1 VRCCRRA
8 SPALVAQDGTSG
20 YGGCD
25 GPVFSIN
32 DTLKQGLRNGS
43 ALSVQTDAKL
53 ACITCRGPVFHIPKI
68 GGLFGGGGPSS
79 IQVGRYSQG
88 TSSAKPDLKSRSPS
102 TDRDLFLF
110 ALTRKYKGPRHPQ
123 RSPLRARQMCSAL
136 VSTRVDDGLGLVN
149 NW

>member
-1 VRCCRRA
+1 MRCCRRA

-53 ACITCRGPVFHIPKI
+53 ACITCRGPVVHIPKI
-68 GGLFGGGGPSS
+68 GGLQRWLASTS
-79 IQVGRYSQG
+79 IQAGE
-88 TSSAKPDLKSRSPS
+88 TPKFHPIPIDLKSRSN
-102 TDRDLFLF
+102 
-110 ALTRKYKGPRHPQ
+110 
-123 RSPLRARQMCSAL
+123 PLVGTYFFCA
-136 VSTRVDDGLGLVN
+136 
-149 NW
+149 